1 MKEVFMVSKLH
12 ETWELSPSIRPR
24 SQFISLEPIGMKTTL
39 MESLTGYISR
49 LAEVHCLNTGTFIS
63 KVISPRLEKYYLN
76 QIATRGG
83 NGFYD
88 WAHSLN
94 GLGNG
99 AKEFVV
105 VLQELTLRNDLTCT
119 TLLDWVEVIPTRGLS
134 RAIKAWCP
142 VCYQEWRDQHSIIY
156 DPLIWSLQEV
166 SICSKHVVRLCTKC
180 PNPQCAQSM
189 PWLNRCSRPGYCS
202 KCGSWLGQNIKKL
215 QTVEESK
222 KNWEMFKCEMLGQLI
237 SVSLEQETCSNNNV
251 SIILKRYVDI
261 FTDGNFAAF
270 SRKLN
275 VPKNTLLSWYSGSV
289 TPSISSLLKVCYC
302 LQITLI
308 QLLTEKAHNLP
319 LNQFRAPDIV
329 PKKVK
334 FPRNKESQ
342 DFLEKAL
349 NNIINQ
355 NQLPPPSIANVASRL
370 GYDRRLLSR
379 RFPEHCKTLS
389 ERYLAYQKSKGQERI
404 QQLTQEVI
412 ETTRSLYS
420 RGIYPSRRKVEE
432 LVSIPGVIEA
442 IRQARHHQLE
452 ELGLRSHQ
460 SQHID

>member
-1 MKEVFMVSKLH
+1 M
-12 ETWELSPSIRPR
+12 ELTPYDSDVEITQIERNSRLY
-24 SQFISLEPIGMKTTL
+24 SLTPIGIGTSFV
-39 MESLTGYISR
+39 ESLTGYISR
-49 LAEVHCLNTGTFIS
+49 IAEAHSIHTGTLIT
-63 KVISPRLEKYYLN
+63 KEITPQLDKDYMDK
-76 QIATRGG
+76 IARRGG

-99 AKEFVV
+99 AKEFVDI
-105 VLQELTLRNDLTCT
+105 LQVLTLRNDLSHS
-119 TLLDWVEVIPTRGLS
+119 TLLTWKEVIPTRGLS
-134 RAIKAWCP
+134 RPTKAWCP
-142 VCYQEWRDQHSIIY
+142 ACYQEWRDNNQVVF
-156 DPLIWSLQEV
+156 DPLIWSFQEI
-166 SICSKHVVRLCTKC
+166 SICPKHSVHLCTKC
-180 PNPQCAQSM
+180 PNPQCAESI

-202 KCGSWLGQNIKKL
+202 KCGNWLGQTIKDL
-215 QTVEESK
+215 STIEEGKSK
-222 KNWEMFKCEMLGQLI
+222 WEMFKCKMLGQLI
-237 SVSLEQETCSNNNV
+237 SVSLKQENLSNNNV
-251 SIILKRYVDI
+251 SIILKRCVDI

-275 VPKNTLLSWYSGSV
+275 IPKNTLQSWYSGCV

-308 QLLTEKAHNLP
+308 QLLLGKIHNLP

-342 DFLEKAL
+342 DFLETAL

-355 NQLPPPSIANVASRL
+355 NQLPPPSVANVASHL

-389 ERYLAYQKSKGQERI
+389 ERYLAYQKAKGQERI
-404 QQLTQEVI
+404 ELLTQEVI
-412 ETTRSLYS
+412 ETTRLLYS

-432 LVSIPGVIEA
+432 QVSLPGVIKEEA
-442 IRQARHHQLE
+442 IRQAWHHQLE
-452 ELGLRSHQ
+452 EFGLRSHH
-460 SQHID
+460 SQYID